1 MDEISELLGRQLT
14 FYNGLIHKEEFG
26 ELRVQKAGV

>member
-14 FYNGLIHKEEFG
+14 FYNPQIHKEEFG
-26 ELRVQKAGV
+26 ELLVERA